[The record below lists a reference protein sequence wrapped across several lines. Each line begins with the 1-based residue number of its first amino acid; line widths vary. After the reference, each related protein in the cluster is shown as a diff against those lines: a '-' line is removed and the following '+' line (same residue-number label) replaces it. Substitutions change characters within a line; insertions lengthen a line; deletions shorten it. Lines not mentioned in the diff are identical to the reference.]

1 MTKEELRRLKDKG
14 PYDTSLEDTFNMYD
28 EMPYVKD
35 ISICSTDSIV
45 LYSGNIIKSFTYK
58 IGETKKIQY

>member
-1 MTKEELRRLKDKG
+1 MTKEELRRLKDIG
-14 PYDTSLEDTFNMYD
+14 PYDTSLEDTFIMYD

-45 LYSGNIIKSFTYK
+45 LYSGNIIKSFAYK
-58 IGETKKIQY
+58 IGEAKKIQY